1 MGIVHELEVAGE
13 SLSPAVR
20 AALVAL
26 ETRVRQ
32 LEALEPRIERL
43 QARIHE
49 LEAQLG
55 SNSTNSSRPP
65 SSDPPGT
72 ARPPRKK
79 SPRKRGGQKGHPG
92 HQRALLPPER
102 VDEVVEHRPA
112 ACQHCGHALAG
123 APVVGTPTL
132 HQRIELPRVRA
143 LVTEHR
149 AFTLACPHCRAH
161 TRARL
166 PAEVR
171 TSHFGPRLVAFSTVL
186 MSRFRLSRRSLAEL
200 LGDLL
205 DVPPPALGTTQAF
218 ARESSAALLPA
229 YQEIRAAVRGAPTA
243 SVDETGWR
251 LRAATRW
258 IWTAAAEAATLFRI
272 GRRRSTAERE
282 RLLGRDFAGVI
293 TTDRWRAYDSH
304 PPERRQV
311 CWAHLKRNLQGFVDT
326 GVGADLGAWG
336 VREAERLFHLWH
348 RYERGELSRAEL
360 RREMVPVRM
369 RVRRLL
375 RCGLACEEKRPRAF
389 CRDLLRLW
397 PSLWTY
403 LRTEGVEP
411 TSNRAERAL
420 RKPVLWRKCCFGSN
434 SGAGLRFV
442 ERLLTTTETCRQQ
455 ERNVLD
461 YLTAALETHRSGAPA
476 PRLLPAH

>member
-1 MGIVHELEVAGE
+1 MGIIHELESAGE
-13 SLSPAVR
+13 PLSPAVR
-20 AALVAL
+20 AALVAF

-32 LEALEPRIERL
+32 LEALEPLLERL
-43 QARIHE
+43 QARIRE
-49 LEAQLG
+49 LEAQLR

-72 ARPPRKK
+72 ARLSKKK
-79 SPRKRGGQKGHPG
+79 SGRKRGGQKGHPG

-102 VDEVVEHRPA
+102 IDEVVEHRPV
-112 ACQHCGHALAG
+112 ACQHCGHSLAG

-132 HQRIELPRVRA
+132 HQAIELPRVRA
-143 LVTEHR
+143 HVTEHR
-149 AFTLACPHCRAH
+149 AFTLVCPHCRTH
-161 TRARL
+161 TRALL
-166 PAEVR
+166 PAVVR
-171 TSHFGPRLVAFSTVL
+171 AHHFGPHLVAFATVL
-186 MSRFRLSRRSLAEL
+186 MSRFRLSRRNLPEL

-218 ARESSAALLPA
+218 ARQSSAALLEP
-229 YQEIRAAVRGAPTA
+229 YQEVRAAVRRAPTA

-258 IWTAAAEAATLFRI
+258 IWTAAAHASTLFRV

-282 RLLGRDFAGVI
+282 RLLGKDFAGVI

-304 PPERRQV
+304 PQERRQI
-311 CWAHLKRNLQGFVDT
+311 CWAHLKRNLQAFVDT
-326 GVGADLGAWG
+326 GVRADLGAWG
-336 VREAERLFHLWH
+336 VREIERLFHLWH
-348 RYERGELSRAEL
+348 AHEKGEISRDEL

-369 RVRRLL
+369 RLRRLL
-375 RCGLACEEKRPRAF
+375 RRGASCQEKRPRAL

-397 PSLWTY
+397 PSLWTF
-403 LRTEGVEP
+403 LRIEGVEP

-420 RKPVLWRKCCFGSN
+420 RKPVIWRKCCFGSN

-442 ERLLTTTETCRQQ
+442 ERMLTIIETCRQQ
-455 ERNVLD
+455 ERNLLE
-461 YLTAALETHRSGAPA
+461 YLTAALEAHRLGVPA
-476 PRLLPAH
+476 PRLLSPH

>member
-1 MGIVHELEVAGE
+1 MGIVHELETAGE
-13 SLSPAVR
+13 SLSPTVR

-32 LEALEPRIERL
+32 LEALEPVIERL
-43 QARIHE
+43 QARIWD
-49 LEAQLG
+49 LEAQLR

-72 ARPPRKK
+72 AHPGKKK
-79 SPRKRGGQKGHPG
+79 SGRKRGGQKGHPG

-102 VDEVVEHRPA
+102 IDAVVEHRPA
-112 ACQHCGHALAG
+112 ACQRCGHSLAG
-123 APVVGTPTL
+123 APVVGTPTR
-132 HQRIELPRVRA
+132 HQTIELPRVRA
-143 LVTEHR
+143 HVSEHR

-171 TSHFGPRLVAFSTVL
+171 AHHFGPRLVAFATVL
-186 MSRFRLSRRSLAEL
+186 TSRFRLSRRNLPEL

-205 DVPPPALGTTQAF
+205 DVPAPALGTTQAF
-218 ARESSAALLPA
+218 ARESSAALREP
-229 YQEIRAAVRGAPTA
+229 YQEVRSAVRRAPTA
-243 SVDETGWR
+243 CVDETGWR

-304 PPERRQV
+304 PPERRQI
-311 CWAHLKRNLQGFVDT
+311 CWAHLRRNLQGFVDT
-326 GVGADLGAWG
+326 GLRADLGAWG
-336 VREAERLFHLWH
+336 VRETDRLFHLWH
-348 RYERGELSRAEL
+348 RHEAGEISRAEL
-360 RREMVPVRM
+360 RRAMVPVRM

-375 RCGLACEEKRPRAF
+375 RWGAACEERRPRAF

-397 PSLWTY
+397 PSLWTF
-403 LRTEGVEP
+403 LGIEGAEP

-420 RKPVLWRKCCFGSN
+420 RKPVIWRKCCFGSN

-442 ERLLTTTETCRQQ
+442 ERLLTAAETCRQQ
-455 ERNVLD
+455 KRNLLD
-461 YLTAALETHRSGAPA
+461 YLTAALEAHRIRAPA